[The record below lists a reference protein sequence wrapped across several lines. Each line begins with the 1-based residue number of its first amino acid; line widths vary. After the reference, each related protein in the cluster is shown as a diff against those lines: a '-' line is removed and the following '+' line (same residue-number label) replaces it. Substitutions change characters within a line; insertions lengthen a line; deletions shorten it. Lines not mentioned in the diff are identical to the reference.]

1 MLISTL
7 PLPVPV
13 PPDKTVMNDALL
25 VAVHEQLLPVVVT
38 FTVAVALVLL
48 MLSVVGEIAKVH
60 ELGVRN
66 VSVAE

>member
-1 MLISTL
+1 MPINTL

-25 VAVHEQLLPVVVT
+25 VAVHEHVLPVVT
-38 FTVAVALVLL
+38 LTVVVALVAL
-48 MLSVVGEIAKVH
+48 MLSVVGEIANVH
-60 ELGVRN
+60 ELAVRK